1 MSHRHPTPLESATL
15 NLDMMR
21 RTRGA
26 LQNEIMRA
34 NDVKKLVPQTALDLW
49 DYLTEQV
56 ERAEQAH
63 RSAYAD
69 VERAQCAAAGLTYQE
84 SRT

>member
-34 NDVKKLVPQTALDLW
+34 NNVKKLVPQTALDLW

-63 RSAYAD
+63 RLAYAD
-69 VERAQCAAAGLTYQE
+69 MERAQCAAAGLTYQE
-84 SRT
+84 